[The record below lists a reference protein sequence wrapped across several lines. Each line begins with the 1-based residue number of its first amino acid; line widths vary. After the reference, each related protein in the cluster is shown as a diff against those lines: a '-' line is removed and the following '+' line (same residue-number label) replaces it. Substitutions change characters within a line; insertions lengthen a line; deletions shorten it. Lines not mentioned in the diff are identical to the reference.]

1 MNHLLRLKCH
11 DQEGTSGKKKKTNSP
26 MRSMAS
32 DESANSESYLEV
44 EDYDSEDESSEE
56 LEEFDENGNLVVV
69 QDEVDL

>member
-1 MNHLLRLKCH
+1 
-11 DQEGTSGKKKKTNSP
+11 